1 MTTKPLSV
9 PAVTRGGCYR
19 FVNKTSLRANWN
31 RQEGVVIWVGRRLL
45 YGLGGG
51 CYMGWEGV
59 VIWAGRGLLYAGKP
73 TCRKAAPSK
82 KSGN

>member
-19 FVNKTSLRANWN
+19 FVNTTSLRANWN
-31 RQEGVVIWVGRRLL
+31 RQEGVVIWVERRLL

-51 CYMGWEGV
+51 CYMVWEEVVIRSEGV
-59 VIWAGRGLLYAGKP
+59 VI
-73 TCRKAAPSK
+73 CRQT
-82 KSGN
+82 

>member
-1 MTTKPLSV
+1 MAKALLTKPLSV

-19 FVNKTSLRANWN
+19 FVNKTSLQANWN

-51 CYMGWEGV
+51 CYMQANLCVG
-59 VIWAGRGLLYAGKP
+59 GLRLQ
-73 TCRKAAPSK
+73 
-82 KSGN
+82 